1 MGDTE
6 AWSLLPAESD
16 DYLGHILC
24 FTLCGGDSYA
34 MGVREGRA
42 AAIFCLNWNHI
53 DTYLVS
59 DTAEVPST
67 VLNSLKAATFE
78 DCRADREGV
87 EGGRA
92 SCNLESTK
100 AKAKRNR
107 RSNRHGCCGRRGQP
121 AGDLVRDLPGSCRV
135 AHGVLEEV
143 AQPTGTALQVQC
155 SSPAGL
161 HMQNHF
167 FEFPSPASIN

>member
-1 MGDTE
+1 MAYGNYGIC
-6 AWSLLPAESD
+6 LPATEPEGCSI
-16 DYLGHILC
+16 LATLRAGGSARGGHRGLVP
-24 FTLCGGDSYA
+24 LCGGDSYA

-92 SCNLESTK
+92 S
-100 AKAKRNR
+100 
-107 RSNRHGCCGRRGQP
+107 
-121 AGDLVRDLPGSCRV
+121 
-135 AHGVLEEV
+135 
-143 AQPTGTALQVQC
+143 
-155 SSPAGL
+155 
-161 HMQNHF
+161 
-167 FEFPSPASIN
+167 